1 METSNI
7 NLKTFISF
15 KMRQIVRE
23 EDKLERMRKNIDK
36 QKIKV
41 DKFKNNFII
50 QLKNIIQEN

>member
-41 DKFKNNFII
+41 DRFKNNFII

>member
-50 QLKNIIQEN
+50 QLKNIIQDN

>member
-1 METSNI
+1 METSDI